1 MTFDDLGAA
10 WRRQGGGA
18 ASGSQLARELAAVKT
33 RAREL
38 EVVVRR
44 RDRIETAVSLL
55 LLPIFGFFALR
66 DGSLLVRAGSAIV
79 ALSCIAIPLVLRSAR
94 RRGGDLGQP
103 VASFLQVELEL
114 VLRQR
119 RLLLSVPFW
128 YLGPLGVGVILFF
141 AGASPSLWI
150 TAAYAAVVVVFFVA
164 LYRLN
169 RRAVASELDP
179 RASELRLWIELAKG
193 EADEDAREHR

>member
-1 MTFDDLGAA
+1 MTIDELGAA
-10 WRRQGGGA
+10 WRRQGGSA
-18 ASGSQLARELAAVKT
+18 RSGSELAQELAAVKT

-38 EVVVRR
+38 EVLVRR

-55 LLPIFGFFALR
+55 LLPIFGFFAVR
-66 DGSLLVRAGSAIV
+66 PGDLLVRVGSAIV
-79 ALSCIAIPLVLRSAR
+79 ALSCVVIPFVLRSAR
-94 RRGGDLGQP
+94 RRSTDLAQP
-103 VASFLQVELEL
+103 VAGFLRVELDL

-141 AGASPSLWI
+141 AGASPSPWI
-150 TAAYAAVVVVFFVA
+150 TAAYAAGVVVFFVA

-179 RASELRLWIELAKG
+179 RASELRLWIELARD
-193 EADEDAREHR
+193 EVDEDAREQR